1 MYKLYRYLC
10 IACIALSFTACKLPG
25 NVQREA
31 NKTVPEKYA
40 NSSPQDTVNTA
51 RIKWKEYFT
60 DPYLAA
66 IIDVAL
72 KNNQELNITMQ
83 EISISKNEIRAR
95 KGEYLPTLGL
105 SAGAGVDKRARYTNI
120 GAMEATTEILPG
132 KEMPEPLQDYRFGAF
147 AKWEMDI
154 WGKLRNSKKAAV
166 SKYLSSVEGRNF
178 MVTNLIGEIASSYY
192 ELLALDNQLAIVRQ
206 NIVIQGNAFEV
217 VKLQKESARVTEL
230 AVRRF
235 QAQVL
240 NTQSLEFEIMQKIT
254 EAENRLNYLAG
265 RYTQPIERN
274 AQAFYDLIIP
284 LVHTGVPSQLLANR
298 PDIRQAEMDLMAAKL
313 DVKVARARFYPQ
325 LGITAGIGY
334 QAFNPSYL
342 IKPQSLLY
350 NLAGDLM
357 APLVNR
363 NGIKA
368 AYSSANS
375 KQLQAVFKYE
385 QTILNSYIEVSN
397 QLSRIYNLNKSYTLK
412 AQEVEALNQSSSI
425 SSDLFRS
432 ARADYMEVLMTQ
444 RDALESK
451 FDLVD
456 TRLQQMNAM
465 VNIYRSLGGGWN

>member
-1 MYKLYRYLC
+1 
-10 IACIALSFTACKLPG
+10 
-25 NVQREA
+25 
-31 NKTVPEKYA
+31 
-40 NSSPQDTVNTA
+40 
-51 RIKWKEYFT
+51 
-60 DPYLAA
+60 
-66 IIDVAL
+66 
-72 KNNQELNITMQ
+72 
-83 EISISKNEIRAR
+83 
-95 KGEYLPTLGL
+95 
-105 SAGAGVDKRARYTNI
+105 
-120 GAMEATTEILPG
+120 G

-147 AKWEMDI
+147 ANWEMDI

-240 NTQSLEFEIMQKIT
+240 NTQSLEFEILQKIT

-265 RYTQPIERN
+265 RYPQPVERN

-397 QLSRIYNLNKSYTLK
+397 ELSRIYNLNKSYTLK